1 MIRAYKTQINPT
13 KEQIILIEK
22 TFGVCRYVY
31 NWCIKKNE
39 EIYAETKKFMFGYDL
54 SKYLNNEF
62 RIEHPECSWIQEVS
76 SKAVKQSI
84 MNFDKSLHRYLK
96 DKKDKKKK
104 HKSEFP
110 KIKKKGRCKDSFYLA
125 GTIKVYR
132 NKIQIPTLGE
142 VRLCESNFIPKNNR
156 ITSCTISKKAG
167 KYYISCLVK
176 ENIKIIKATNDGIG
190 IDLGLKDFAILSN
203 GKVYKNINKSYKI
216 KKIEKKLK
224 REQRSLSK
232 KISYLKKGGNAT
244 HKNLDKQK
252 LKVQKIYQRLVNIR
266 TDYINKIVYEIA
278 KTKPSYITIEDLNI
292 KGMMKNK
299 HLSKSVQ
306 QQKFYEFRIKLL
318 AKCIEHGIELRIANR
333 FFPSSKICSQCG
345 CIKHDLKLKDRI
357 YKCEHC
363 GTIIDRDY
371 NASINLKN
379 TEKYKIAK

>member
-31 NWCIKKNE
+31 NMYLHYNQEEYKK
-39 EIYAETKKFMFGYDL
+39 TKKFISGYDF

-62 RIEHPECSWIQEVS
+62 RIENPDKIWITEVS

-84 MNFDKSLHRYLK
+84 MNGEKAFKNFFKGLTKFPKY
-96 DKKDKKKK
+96 KKKNNN
-104 HKSEFP
+104 
-110 KIKKKGRCKDSFYLA
+110 DSCYLI
-125 GTIKVYR
+125 GTIKVFR
-132 NKIQIPTLGE
+132 NKIQLPTLGK
-142 VRLCESNFIPKNNR
+142 VQLCEMNYIPKNKK
-156 ITSCTISKKAG
+156 IKSCTITKKAG
-167 KYYISCLVK
+167 KYFISCLVK
-176 ENIKIIKATNDGIG
+176 EEIIISKSTNEGIG

-203 GKVYKNINKSYKI
+203 GKVYKNINKLHKI

-232 KISYLKKGGNAT
+232 KILCLKKGGNAT

-306 QQKFYEFRIKLL
+306 QQKFYEFKIKLL
-318 AKCIEHGIELRIANR
+318 TKCIEYGIELRIANR
-333 FFPSSKICSQCG
+333 FFPSSKTCSQCG

>member
-1 MIRAYKTQINPT
+1 MIRTYKTQINPT

-31 NWCIKKNE
+31 NMYLHYNQEEYKK
-39 EIYAETKKFMFGYDL
+39 TKKFISGYDF

-62 RIEHPECSWIQEVS
+62 RIENPDKIWITEVS

-84 MNFDKSLHRYLK
+84 MNGEKAFKNFFKGLTKFPKY
-96 DKKDKKKK
+96 KKKNNNN
-104 HKSEFP
+104 S
-110 KIKKKGRCKDSFYLA
+110 CYLI
-125 GTIKVYR
+125 GTIKVFR
-132 NKIQIPTLGE
+132 NKIQLPTLGK
-142 VRLCESNFIPKNNR
+142 VQLCEMNYIPKNKK
-156 ITSCTISKKAG
+156 IKSCTITKKAG
-167 KYYISCLVK
+167 KYFISCLA
-176 ENIKIIKATNDGIG
+176 EEEIIISKSTNEGIG

-203 GKVYKNINKSYKI
+203 GKVYKNINKSHKI

-232 KISYLKKGGNAT
+232 KILCLKKGGNAT

-318 AKCIEHGIELRIANR
+318 AKCIEYGIELRIANR
-333 FFPSSKICSQCG
+333 FFPSSKTCSHCG
-345 CIKHDLKLKDRI
+345 CIKHNLKLKDRI